1 MTIKDSQRCAQYDV
15 ELLFIIQALFLEHT
29 EQACILYSKKRRM
42 RSCSY
47 ILITSRTLSIN
58 HIRQLMY

>member
-29 EQACILYSKKRRM
+29 EQACILEFM
-42 RSCSY
+42 
-47 ILITSRTLSIN
+47 IN
-58 HIRQLMY
+58 RPEKIF